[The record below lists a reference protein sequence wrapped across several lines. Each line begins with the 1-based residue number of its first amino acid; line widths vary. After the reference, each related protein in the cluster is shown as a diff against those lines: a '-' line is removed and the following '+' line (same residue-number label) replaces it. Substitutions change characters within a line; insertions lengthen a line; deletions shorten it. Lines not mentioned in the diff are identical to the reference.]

1 MNEFAVD
8 LSLSEL
14 ERIETY
20 TTATIDAQRYGMHG
34 RRVMASL
41 VHVRLMNDAIRK
53 YSMDDIKEHILPL
66 LEEVS
71 NDPVEAIQIELCTV
85 FGTIVSTFAEDNMDD
100 GCGVAEG
107 LILPLFWSMVM
118 KNCDSVFLSHCNDC

>member
-1 MNEFAVD
+1 MV
-8 LSLSEL
+8 
-14 ERIETY
+14 
-20 TTATIDAQRYGMHG
+20 
-34 RRVMASL
+34 SL

-71 NDPVEAIQIELCTV
+71 NDPVEAIQMELCTV
-85 FGTIVSTFAEDNMDD
+85 FGTIVNTFAEANMDD

-118 KNCDSVFLSHCNDC
+118 KNCDSVFLSNCNDG